1 MNFIY
6 WNRGNYEEK
15 NVNKILAVE
24 DATYSMQLPKESL
37 KTSGLIL
44 PARCGIFKIFN
55 PPYN

>member
-24 DATYSMQLPKESL
+24 DANTVYSCKKKAWKNQ
-37 KTSGLIL
+37 
-44 PARCGIFKIFN
+44 A
-55 PPYN
+55 

>member
-24 DATYSMQLPKESL
+24 DANYS
-37 KTSGLIL
+37 I
-44 PARCGIFKIFN
+44 
-55 PPYN
+55 